1 MSNGRDLE
9 AFDTTADGRSKVDL
23 VQDSDADKAVP
34 LLPAAAGTRIEDL
47 LREFVDRAG
56 ELLSTQERMRG
67 LLAAVVSVAED
78 LSLDA
83 VLERVVKSACTL
95 LDARYAALGVISENQ
110 SLSHFITVG
119 IDQEL
124 KTEIGPLPTGHGVLG
139 LLTSDPHPL
148 RLHDLHDH
156 PASYGFP
163 EHHPPMVSFLGVP
176 VRVRGKVFGNL
187 YLTEKAGGEDF
198 TAEDEELA
206 VALAAAAGV
215 AIENA
220 RLFEDA
226 RRRSRWLEACMD
238 VTGKMM
244 DDERNITESSLDMIA
259 ATALAESD
267 SSLTMIGVS
276 SDRGPELYVAAA
288 AGERAPLLAG
298 RSLALDSPEI
308 AEVLRTGVPTVFEDA
323 TDLLGTED
331 GISFGPIIV
340 IALGPQ
346 GPNQGL
352 LILARS
358 QGSGSYSKIV
368 VEMSAVFGSHV
379 ALALELARTHRLREQ
394 IMVFTDRDRIA
405 KDLHDVVIQ
414 RLFAAGLSIQSLQ
427 RFITDKTASQRIR
440 AVTTELDE
448 TIRDLRN
455 TIYSLRVSSGETE
468 LLSDLILRTVRN
480 AAKTLAFAPRLN
492 LAGPIDSAV
501 SEETAKHLLA
511 VLSEGLSNAVRHSD
525 AGAIEVSVDV
535 TSELVSVIIDDDGIG
550 VGDLDHRSG
559 LLNMEQRAEILH
571 GTFDLESGENSGTR
585 LTWSVPAADAH

>member
-1 MSNGRDLE
+1 MKE
-9 AFDTTADGRSKVDL
+9 F
-23 VQDSDADKAVP
+23 DADSAAP
-34 LLPAAAGTRIEDL
+34 LKPSATDTRIEDL

-56 ELLSTQERMRG
+56 ELISTQERMRG
-67 LLAAVVSVAED
+67 LLAAVISVAED

-95 LDARYAALGVISENQ
+95 LNARYAALGVIGEDQ

-119 IDQEL
+119 IDEEL
-124 KTEIGPLPTGHGVLG
+124 IRKIGPLPTGHGVLG

-148 RLHDLHDH
+148 RLHDLHAH
-156 PASYGFP
+156 PASFGFP
-163 EHHPPMVSFLGVP
+163 ENHPPMVSFLGVP
-176 VRVRGKVFGNL
+176 VRVRGTVFGNL
-187 YLTEKAGGEDF
+187 YLTEKEGGEDF

-226 RRRSRWLEACMD
+226 RRRSRWLEACMY
-238 VTGKMM
+238 VTGRMM

-267 SSLTMIGVS
+267 STLTMIGVS
-276 SDRGPELYVAAA
+276 SDNGPELYVAAA

-298 RSLALDSPEI
+298 RSLALDSPAV

-323 TDLLGTED
+323 TDLLGEVD
-331 GISFGPIIV
+331 GTAFGPIIV

-346 GPNQGL
+346 GTNQGL

-358 QGSGSYSKIV
+358 QGTGSYSKIV

-405 KDLHDVVIQ
+405 RDLHDVVIQ

-427 RFITDKTASQRIR
+427 RFVTDKTASERIR

-448 TIRDLRN
+448 TIRDLRD
-455 TIYSLRVSSGETE
+455 TIYSLRVSAGETE
-468 LLSDLILRTVRN
+468 LLSDLILRAVRN
-480 AAKTLAFAPRLN
+480 AAKPLAFAPRLN
-492 LAGPIDSAV
+492 LAGPIDSAI
-501 SEETAKHLLA
+501 SEESAKHLLA

-525 AGAIEVSVDV
+525 AGAIEVSIDV
-535 TSELVSVIIDDDGIG
+535 TAVNVTLTIDDDGVG
-550 VGDLDHRSG
+550 VGEPEHRSG
-559 LLNMEQRAEILH
+559 LANMEQRATMLN
-571 GTFDLESGENSGTR
+571 GTFDIESTNGTGTR
-585 LTWSVPAADAH
+585 LTWRVPATNPQ

>member
-1 MSNGRDLE
+1 M
-9 AFDTTADGRSKVDL
+9 KK
-23 VQDSDADKAVP
+23 SDAEKTVL

-78 LSLDA
+78 LSLEA

-95 LDARYAALGVISENQ
+95 VNARYAALGVIGEDQ

-119 IDQEL
+119 IDGEL
-124 KTEIGPLPTGHGVLG
+124 ISKIGPLPTGHGVLG
-139 LLTSDPHPL
+139 QLTSDPRPL
-148 RLHDLHDH
+148 RLHDLNDH

-163 EHHPPMVSFLGVP
+163 EHHPPMETFLGVP
-176 VRVRGKVFGNL
+176 VRVRGRVFGNL
-187 YLTEKAGGEDF
+187 YLTEKIGEEDF

-226 RRRSRWLEACMD
+226 RLRSRWLEACMY
-238 VTGKMM
+238 VTGRMM

-267 SSLTMIGVS
+267 SALTLIGVS
-276 SDRGPELYVAAA
+276 SDDGPELYVSAA
-288 AGERAPLLAG
+288 AGEGAPLLAG
-298 RSLALDSPEI
+298 RSLALDSPAI
-308 AEVLRTGVPTVFEDA
+308 AEVLKTGVPTVFKDA
-323 TDLLGTED
+323 TDLLGEVD
-331 GISFGPIIV
+331 GTAFGPIIV

-346 GPNQGL
+346 GANQGL

-358 QGSGSYSKIV
+358 QGSGSFSKIV

-405 KDLHDVVIQ
+405 RDLHDVVIQ

-427 RFITDKTASQRIR
+427 RFITDKTASGRIK

-448 TIRDLRN
+448 TIRELRN

-468 LLSDLILRTVRN
+468 LLSDLILRAVRN
-480 AAKTLAFAPRLN
+480 AARPLAFAPRLN
-492 LAGPIDSAV
+492 LSGPIDSAV
-501 SEETAKHLLA
+501 SEESAKHLLA

-525 AGAIEVSVDV
+525 AGAIEVSVGVADENV
-535 TSELVSVIIDDDGIG
+535 TLIIDDDDDG
-550 VGDLDHRSG
+550 VGVGEPEHRSG
-559 LLNMEQRAEILH
+559 LLNVEQRATMLH
-571 GTFDLESGENSGTR
+571 GTFEIESPKGQGTR
-585 LTWSVPAADAH
+585 LIWCVPTSVAQ

>member
-1 MSNGRDLE
+1 MNE
-9 AFDTTADGRSKVDL
+9 
-23 VQDSDADKAVP
+23 SDAHETVP
-34 LLPAAAGTRIEDL
+34 LLPNAATIRIEDL

-67 LLAAVVSVAED
+67 LLAAVVSVSED

-95 LDARYAALGVISENQ
+95 LNARYAALGVIGEDQ

-119 IDQEL
+119 IDEEL
-124 KTEIGPLPTGHGVLG
+124 TRRIGPLPTGHGVLG

-148 RLHDLHDH
+148 RLHDLHEH

-163 EHHPPMVSFLGVP
+163 EYHPPMVTFLGVP

-187 YLTEKAGGEDF
+187 YLTEKDGGEDF

-226 RRRSRWLEACMD
+226 RRRSRWLEVCMD

-259 ATALAESD
+259 ATALMESD
-267 SSLTMIGVS
+267 SALTMIGVS
-276 SDRGPELYVAAA
+276 SDGGPELYVAAA

-298 RSLALDSPEI
+298 RSLALDSPAI
-308 AEVLRTGVPTVFEDA
+308 AEVLRTGVPTVFDDA
-323 TDLLGTED
+323 TDLLGAED
-331 GISFGPIIV
+331 GTAFGPIIV

-346 GPNQGL
+346 GENQGL

-358 QGSGSYSKIV
+358 QGSGSYSKVV
-368 VEMSAVFGSHV
+368 VEMSAIFGSHV

-394 IMVFTDRDRIA
+394 IMIFTDRDRIA
-405 KDLHDVVIQ
+405 RDLHDIVIQ

-427 RFITDKTASQRIR
+427 RFITDKTASERIR

-468 LLSDLILRTVRN
+468 LLSDLILRAVRN
-480 AAKTLAFAPRLN
+480 AAKPLAFAPRLN
-492 LAGPIDSAV
+492 LAGPIDSEI

-511 VLSEGLSNAVRHSD
+511 VLSEGLSNAVRHSE

-535 TSELVSVIIDDDGIG
+535 NVENVTLIIDDDG
-550 VGDLDHRSG
+550 VGLGTPEHRSG
-559 LLNMEQRAEILH
+559 LANMDQRAALLH
-571 GTFDLESGENSGTR
+571 GTLELESTSGSGTR
-585 LTWSVPAADAH
+585 LIWRIPTGDAQ

>member
-1 MSNGRDLE
+1 MKDSE
-9 AFDTTADGRSKVDL
+9 AEKV
-23 VQDSDADKAVP
+23 VP

-67 LLAAVVSVAED
+67 LLSAVVTVAED

-95 LDARYAALGVISENQ
+95 LNARYAALGVIGEDQ

-119 IDQEL
+119 IDKEL
-124 KTEIGPLPTGHGVLG
+124 VRRIGPLPTGHGVLG
-139 LLTSDPHPL
+139 LLTSDPRPL
-148 RLHDLHDH
+148 RLHDLHEH

-176 VRVRGKVFGNL
+176 VRVRGTVFGNL
-187 YLTEKAGGEDF
+187 YLTEKAGGGDF

-226 RRRSRWLEACMD
+226 RRRSHWLEACMY
-238 VTGKMM
+238 VTGRMM

-267 SSLTMIGVS
+267 SALTLIGVS
-276 SDRGPELYVAAA
+276 SDNSPELYVAAA
-288 AGERAPLLAG
+288 AGERAPQLAG
-298 RSLALDSPEI
+298 RSLALDSPAI
-308 AEVLRTGVPTVFEDA
+308 AEVLSTGVPTVFKDA
-323 TDLLGTED
+323 TDLLGEVD
-331 GISFGPIIV
+331 GPAFGPIIV

-346 GPNQGL
+346 GANQGL
-352 LILARS
+352 LILART
-358 QGSGSYSKIV
+358 QGSGSYSKLV

-405 KDLHDVVIQ
+405 RDLHDVVIQ
-414 RLFAAGLSIQSLQ
+414 RLFAAGLSVQSLQ
-427 RFITDKTASQRIR
+427 RFITDKTASERIR

-455 TIYSLRVSSGETE
+455 TIYSLRVTSGETE
-468 LLSDLILRTVRN
+468 LLSDLILRAVRN
-480 AAKTLAFAPRLN
+480 AAKPLAFAPRLN
-492 LAGPIDSAV
+492 LAGPIDSVV
-501 SEETAKHLLA
+501 SDETAKHLLA

-525 AGAIEVSVDV
+525 AGAIEVSVEV
-535 TSELVSVIIDDDGIG
+535 TVDNVTVIIDDDGVG
-550 VGDLDHRSG
+550 VGEPGHRSG
-559 LLNMEQRAEILH
+559 LSNMERRAKILS
-571 GTFDLESGENSGTR
+571 GTFGLESTGIRGTR
-585 LTWSVPAADAH
+585 LTWRVPVVEAQ